1 MVNNVSSMN
10 SMRIGGLASGM
21 DIDQIVSDLMEA
33 ERIPLQKMEQDKTWM
48 TWQRD
53 AYRDVNKSFS
63 ELDNMLRDM
72 KYQKTYSTRQATS
85 SQSDAITATA
95 DATASNGTYNM
106 EVTQLAKAA
115 VNVSTQGI
123 SGGTEKIDPFGKLS
137 EQNFTGGVTVP
148 STMTFT
154 TYENGVG
161 TEHNIDITETDTL
174 NSVLTKIT
182 DQDNGV
188 RAFYDVQADKVVMER
203 TEAGVHN
210 EGGSE
215 IDFSAD
221 TSGFFTDTL
230 QLGQETA
237 AQDAEFIY
245 NGAVTL
251 TSKTNSTK
259 LNGIT
264 FKFNDVTEGSANIT
278 VSNDVDASVEKI
290 MKFVDKYNE
299 VIEKVNGS
307 LSEEKYRDYKPL
319 TDAQKQEMSDK
330 EIELWEE
337 KAKSGLLKGD
347 SILSSGIFSMRQ
359 DWYSDIDNGSEYSH
373 LSEIGIETSPNYLDG
388 GKLIVTESKLREAL
402 QNDPDSV
409 YELFSN
415 DVEGDGRGII
425 NRLDDSINS
434 TVKRIEERAGKG
446 YHTLEQYTLGKQL
459 KDVDSRID
467 QFQDRLTQIEDRY
480 WSQFTAMEKAIQRM
494 NEQSS
499 YLMQQFNG

>member
-1 MVNNVSSMN
+1 MVNNVN

-21 DIDQIVSDLMEA
+21 DIDQLVNDLMEA
-33 ERIPLQKMEQDKTWM
+33 ERIPLQKMEQDKTWT

-53 AYRDVNKSFS
+53 AYRDVNKSLS
-63 ELDNMLRDM
+63 ELDDLVQKM
-72 KYQKTYSTRQATS
+72 KYQKVYSTRQASS
-85 SQSDAITATA
+85 SQENAVSATA
-95 DATASNGTYNM
+95 AASASNGTYNI
-106 EVTQLAKAA
+106 EVTQLAEAA

-123 SGGTEKIDPFGKLS
+123 SGGTEKINPFGKLS

-148 STMTFT
+148 STMKFT
-154 TYENGVG
+154 TYENGEG
-161 TEHNIDITETDTL
+161 TEYEIDITENDTL

-182 DQDNGV
+182 NQDNGV

-210 EGGSE
+210 EGGPE

-221 TSGFFTDTL
+221 TSGFFTGTL
-230 QLGQETA
+230 QLGQEKA

-245 NGAVTL
+245 NGAITL
-251 TSKTNSTK
+251 KSKTNSTT
-259 LNGIT
+259 LNGVT
-264 FKFNDVTEGSANIT
+264 FNFNDITNGSANIT

-290 MKFVDKYNE
+290 MEFVDKYNE

-307 LSEEKYRDYKPL
+307 LSEERYRDYKPL
-319 TDAQKQEMSDK
+319 TDAQKEEMSDK

-359 DWYSDIDNGSEYSH
+359 DWYSEINNESEFSH

-388 GKLIVTESKLREAL
+388 GKLIVTEKKLREAL
-402 QNDPDSV
+402 QKDPDSV
-409 YELFSN
+409 YKLFSN
-415 DVEGDGRGII
+415 DVEGEGRGIV

-434 TVKRIEERAGKG
+434 TVNRIEERAGKG
-446 YHTLEQYTLGKQL
+446 YQTLEQYTMGKRL
-459 KDVDSRID
+459 KDMDSRID